1 MEHELT
7 WGLPVILYLFLAGL
21 GAGAVTVSAA
31 ILLRTGEYHGGS
43 YFKLARYGALIGP
56 IPVILGTC
64 FIILELGRWDRAFN
78 LYKVFNLSP
87 MSIGSWLLALFII
100 CSLLYAL
107 VFLPSFLPRF
117 ERLSRRIFP
126 IMHTLS
132 WVNVPLGIGVAVYTG
147 ILLGAMPSRPLWN
160 SPILAML
167 FLVSALSTGIAV
179 IILAQTL
186 SHLVHGKDPTV
197 KTERRSSEHY
207 QEAPLS
213 SLGHRNYEIS
223 YLLTGSDMLLI
234 IIELIVIFLFV
245 MFAHLT
251 VGNLKY
257 AMAII
262 LPGGEMAGMFWVWVV
277 LVGLLIP
284 GLMEMFYIIP
294 KVVYGREFRIHEGSE
309 VMISVAV
316 LVGGFMLRYIVVVAG
331 QVTGPLGL

>member
-21 GAGAVTVSAA
+21 GAGAVTVSAS
-31 ILLRTGEYHGGS
+31 ILLRSGDYHGGS
-43 YFKLARYGALIGP
+43 FFKLARYGALIGP

-64 FIILELGRWDRAFN
+64 FIILELGRWDRALN
-78 LYKVFNLSP
+78 LFKVINLSP
-87 MSIGSWLLALFII
+87 MSIGSWLLVLFIF
-100 CSLLYAL
+100 CSLIYAL

-117 ERLSRRIFP
+117 AWLSRRLIP
-126 IMHTLS
+126 IMHVLS

-160 SPILAML
+160 SPILALL
-167 FLVSALSTGIAV
+167 FLVSALSTGIAI

-186 SHLVHGKDPTV
+186 FRRKKDPTV
-197 KTERRSSEHY
+197 KAERRIIARR
-207 QEAPLS
+207 EATLLRP
-213 SLGHRNYEIS
+213 GRRNYEIG

-234 IIELIVIFLFV
+234 GSELIVIFLFV

-262 LPGGEMAGMFWVWVV
+262 LPGGEMAAMFWVWVV

-284 GLMEMFYIIP
+284 VLLEMFYIIP
-294 KVVYGREFRIHEGSE
+294 KVVYQREFRIHEGSE
-309 VMISVAV
+309 ILISVAV
-316 LVGGFMLRYIVVVAG
+316 LVGGFMLRYIIVVAG
-331 QVTGPLGL
+331 QITGPLGV

>member
-78 LYKVFNLSP
+78 LYKVINLSP

-107 VFLPSFLPRF
+107 VFLPSFLPQF
-117 ERLSRRIFP
+117 QRLSRRLFP
-126 IMHTLS
+126 IMHLLS

-160 SPILAML
+160 SPILALL

-179 IILAQTL
+179 IILAQTFF
-186 SHLVHGKDPTV
+186 HFFRRKDPTV
-197 KTERRSSEHY
+197 KAERRSHQDAS
-207 QEAPLS
+207 LS
-213 SLGHRNYEIS
+213 STGHRSYEIS

-234 IIELIVIFLFV
+234 FIELIVIFLFV

-262 LPGGEMAGMFWVWVV
+262 LPGGEMAAMFWVWVV

-284 GLMEMFYIIP
+284 VLMEMVYVIP
-294 KVVYGREFRIHEGSE
+294 KVVYQREFRIHEGSE
-309 VMISVAV
+309 ILISVAV

-331 QVTGPLGL
+331 QITGPLGV

>member
-21 GAGAVTVSAA
+21 GAGAVTVSASV
-31 ILLRTGEYHGGS
+31 LLRSGDYHGGS
-43 YFKLARYGALIGP
+43 FFKLARYGALIGP

-64 FIILELGRWDRAFN
+64 FIIFELGRWDRAFN
-78 LYKVFNLSP
+78 LFKVINLSP
-87 MSIGSWLLALFII
+87 MSIGSWLLVLFIFF
-100 CSLLYAL
+100 SLIYAL

-117 ERLSRRIFP
+117 AWLSRRLIP
-126 IMHTLS
+126 IMHVLS

-160 SPILAML
+160 SPILALL
-167 FLVSALSTGIAV
+167 FLVSALSTGIAI

-186 SHLVHGKDPTV
+186 FRRKKDPTV
-197 KTERRSSEHY
+197 KAERRIIARR
-207 QEAPLS
+207 EATLLRP
-213 SLGHRNYEIS
+213 GRRNYEIG
-223 YLLTGSDMLLI
+223 YLLTASDALLI
-234 IIELIVIFLFV
+234 GSELIVIFLFV

-262 LPGGEMAGMFWVWVV
+262 LPGGEMAAMFWIWVV

-284 GLMEMFYIIP
+284 VLMEMAYVIP
-294 KVVYGREFRIHEGSE
+294 KVVYRREFRIHEGSE
-309 VMISVAV
+309 ILISVAV

-331 QVTGPLGL
+331 QITGPLGV

>member
-78 LYKVFNLSP
+78 LYKVINLSP

-117 ERLSRRIFP
+117 ERLSRRLFP
-126 IMHTLS
+126 IMHVLS

-186 SHLVHGKDPTV
+186 SHFFRRKDPTV
-197 KTERRSSEHY
+197 KAERRSHQDAS
-207 QEAPLS
+207 LS
-213 SLGHRNYEIS
+213 STGHRSYEIS

-234 IIELIVIFLFV
+234 FIELIVIFLFV

-262 LPGGEMAGMFWVWVV
+262 LPGGEMAGMFWGWVV
-277 LVGLLIP
+277 LAGLLIP

-294 KVVYGREFRIHEGSE
+294 KVVYGRDFRIHEGSE
-309 VMISVAV
+309 FLISVAV
-316 LVGGFMLRYIVVVAG
+316 LVGGFMLRYIVVIGG